1 MFGFPVRGTVC
12 PHSYGVRLP
21 MQPTARPDS
30 QRLASATSNGA
41 SVQANVVLP
50 AQSTVRPNA
59 LCVWLSGASYGSPPQ
74 PMFGFRYKLRRVGTV
89 AAFNFRCSLRRAA
102 TLTMIC
108 GQFFLDAILQ
118 EYIFYPASAMET
130 SALLVCD
137 PPPPIIL
144 RKSSMDTSAL
154 LLDRAIDINPPSHD
168 PLIVE
173 AEVRRWH

>member
-1 MFGFPVRGTVC
+1 MTVFGFPVRGTVC

-41 SVQANVVLP
+41 SVHANVVLP

-89 AAFNFRCSLRRAA
+89 AAFDVRCTLRRAP
-102 TLTMIC
+102 TSTMLEC
-108 GQFFLDAILQ
+108 F
-118 EYIFYPASAMET
+118 ASDKIN
-130 SALLVCD
+130 SAPPQPMFGFRHKLRRVRTVTVCSGSL
-137 PPPPIIL
+137 P
-144 RKSSMDTSAL
+144 MT
-154 LLDRAIDINPPSHD
+154 
-168 PLIVE
+168 
-173 AEVRRWH
+173 